1 MLNNDCSLFLDC
13 STVFFKFYPILV
25 ERLQFSVNSIAD
37 HCLSKTL
44 ISRQTYRE
52 IMDLNISK
60 EDKTRKLLMDVE
72 QNISSRTEA
81 FEDFCEVLKSC
92 EFRDL
97 VVSLTSE
104 TT

>member
-1 MLNNDCSLFLDC
+1 M
-13 STVFFKFYPILV
+13 LV
-25 ERLQFSVNSIAD
+25 ERLQFSVNLITD
-37 HCLSKTL
+37 HCLSKML

-60 EDKTRKLLMDVE
+60 DDKTRKLLMDVE
-72 QNISSRTEA
+72 QNISSKAGA
-81 FEDFCEVLKSC
+81 FADFCQVLEIC

-97 VVSLTSE
+97 VVYLTSK

>member
-1 MLNNDCSLFLDC
+1 MNDECSLFLDC

-25 ERLQFSVNSIAD
+25 ERLQFSVNLIAD

-72 QNISSRTEA
+72 QNISSKAGA
-81 FEDFCEVLKSC
+81 FADFCQVLEIC

-97 VVSLTSE
+97 VVSLTSK